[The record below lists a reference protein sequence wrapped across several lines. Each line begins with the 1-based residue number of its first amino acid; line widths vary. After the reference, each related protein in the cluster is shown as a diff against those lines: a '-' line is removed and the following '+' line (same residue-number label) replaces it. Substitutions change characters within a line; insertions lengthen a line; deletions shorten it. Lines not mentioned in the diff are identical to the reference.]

1 MTDIAAPVVAS
12 VWKLLV
18 QVADDVEAGAT
29 VAVLESMKME
39 IPLHAPIS
47 GRVVAVPVSEG
58 QIVQEGDA
66 IVVLGDVSDA

>member
-18 QVADDVEAGAT
+18 QVADEVQPGAT

-39 IPLHAPIS
+39 IPLHAPTG

-66 IVVLGDVSDA
+66 IVVLADVSDA